1 MVLNL
6 DETPILFEF
15 LDNYIYNNR
24 GNKTVVGKTERN
36 SWTKYQVTL
45 ILYIFTDGLC
55 TRIKAKIIFHSI
67 PSDKGSKAEVLE
79 KE

>member
-15 LDNYIYNNR
+15 LDGYIYNNR

-36 SWTKYQVTL
+36 SWTKRQATL
-45 ILYIFTDGLC
+45 ILYIFADRFYI
-55 TRIKAKIIFHSI
+55 RIQAKIIFYDI
-67 PSDKGSKAEVLE
+67 PSNKGGKAEALE